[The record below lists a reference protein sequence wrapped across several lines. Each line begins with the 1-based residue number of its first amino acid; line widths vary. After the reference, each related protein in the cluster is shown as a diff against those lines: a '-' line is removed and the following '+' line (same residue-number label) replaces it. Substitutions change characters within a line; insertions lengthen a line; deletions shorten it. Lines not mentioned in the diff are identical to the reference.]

1 MEEIKPGDIMAEENW
16 EEGWKEEDWE
26 IVKITECPKWGS
38 KLEIKFREGEYEISD
53 EIREGVIIDFDKN
66 NEILGIEIPDAKT
79 RLSPSSV
86 AEMSFKFS
94 KNPFLKRKRLRKET
108 KEGIKV

>member
-1 MEEIKPGDIMAEENW
+1 MRMRRG
-16 EEGWKEEDWE
+16 
-26 IVKITECPKWGS
+26 
-38 KLEIKFREGEYEISD
+38 EGEYEISE
-53 EIREGVIIDFDKN
+53 EIREGIIVDFDKN
-66 NEILGIEIPDAKT
+66 NEIIGIEVLDTKT

-94 KNPFLKRKRLRKET
+94 KAELL

>member
-1 MEEIKPGDIMAEENW
+1 MQIRYDSEADAMY
-16 EEGWKEEDWE
+16 
-26 IVKITECPKWGS
+26 
-38 KLEIKFREGEYEISD
+38 IKFREGEYEISE
-53 EIREGVIIDFDKN
+53 EIREGIIVDFDKN
-66 NEILGIEIPDAKT
+66 NKILGIEILDAKE

-94 KNPFLKRKRLRKET
+94 KVELPK